1 MTKRQPRQESP
12 PTQGNQP
19 HNNPVVPRVP
29 RVPFVRPHPDQPV
42 SWLGGLTPAK
52 FMRDVWQ
59 KKPLLVRQAFPD
71 FKAPISIDE
80 VLALAGH
87 DLAESRLIR
96 YAPRSQKW
104 HLTHG
109 PFERDDFPS
118 LGRADWTV
126 LVQQV
131 NTFLPKAERFLE
143 AFRFIP
149 EARLDDLMVSVAGPG
164 GGVGAHVDSYD
175 VFLVQAE
182 GQREWQIST
191 SQKPTD
197 LELDPTAP
205 LKLLRRFKPEHSWVL
220 NAGDLLYL
228 PPNIAHKGTAVGA
241 RCMTWSVGFRA
252 PGLPVLADT
261 VWSRHLEN
269 LEDRAWTDRGLA
281 PTRHP
286 GEIPRDL
293 LERLTQE
300 VLRAAPPVKAVKESI
315 ACSLSEPAP
324 QTVFSSPRR
333 PLTLAQFQK
342 KAVAQGLWL
351 HPATRLLYQG
361 SRFFANG
368 EVLLSARDPVM
379 KNIFRNLSNERQLK
393 KDQCVSLADHPAASV
408 LYDMYLAGWI
418 VYH

>member
-1 MTKRQPRQESP
+1 MSKTNPSPTIRQQRKQPQPLNAFARPR
-12 PTQGNQP
+12 
-19 HNNPVVPRVP
+19 
-29 RVPFVRPHPDQPV
+29 PDQPV
-42 SWLGGLTPAK
+42 SWLGGLTPTA
-52 FMRDVWQ
+52 FMRDYWQ

-71 FKAPISIDE
+71 FIAPVSIEE
-80 VLALAGH
+80 VLDLAGH

-96 YAPRSQKW
+96 HSPRTQKW
-104 HLTHG
+104 QLTHG
-109 PFERDDFPS
+109 PFDPNELPA
-118 LGRADWTV
+118 LTRANWTV

-131 NTFLPKAERFLE
+131 NTFLPKADRFLE

-175 VFLVQAE
+175 VFLVQAQ

-191 SQKPTD
+191 RQTPAD
-197 LELDPTAP
+197 LELEPDAP
-205 LKLLRRFKPEHSWVL
+205 LKLLRQFKPQHSWVL

-252 PGLPVLADT
+252 PGLPALADA
-261 VWSRHLEN
+261 VWSRHLEQ
-269 LEDRAWTDRGLA
+269 LKERPWKDPELKA
-281 PTRHP
+281 TRSA
-286 GEIPRDL
+286 GEIPPDL

-300 VLRAAPPVKAVKESI
+300 VLRAAPPPKAIRQAI

-324 QTVFSSPRR
+324 QTVFSPPRR
-333 PLTLAQFQK
+333 PLTLVQFHK
-342 KAVAQGLWL
+342 KAALQGLWL
-351 HPATRLLYQG
+351 HPATRLLYQAG
-361 SRFFANG
+361 NFFANG
-368 EVLLSARDPVM
+368 EILLQT
-379 KNIFRNLSNERQLK
+379 KNSSVQKIFKNLSNQRQLN
-393 KDQCVSLADHPAASV
+393 KDQCVAAAACAAGHV